1 MGKFIEKFNEMYLFL
16 IAIMIAIICW
26 TYYESTI
33 CKKIEYVLE
42 GTRQYIRMEE
52 TYKCECDEK

>member
-16 IAIMIAIICW
+16 IAIMIAIICF

-33 CKKIEYVLE
+33 CSKTEYSYDGE
-42 GTRQYIRMEE
+42 GSL
-52 TYKCECDEK
+52 